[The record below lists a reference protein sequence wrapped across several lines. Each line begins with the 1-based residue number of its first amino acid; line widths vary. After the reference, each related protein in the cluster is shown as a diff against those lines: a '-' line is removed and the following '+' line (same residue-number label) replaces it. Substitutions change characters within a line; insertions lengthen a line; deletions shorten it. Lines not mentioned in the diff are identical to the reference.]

1 MLRRSI
7 FLKDNAKGSV
17 ETGGDDRVAK
27 FLAQRGA
34 GTVGGGRLIF
44 ALDATASRSPTW
56 EMARSLTGEMIR
68 EAASIGPL
76 SLQLVYFRGG
86 LDAPRECVASAW
98 TSDATRLA
106 ELMARVE
113 CRAGQT
119 QIARVLA
126 HAQRETLAAKV
137 GAVTFI
143 GDACEQP
150 GDDFDRLGAAAV
162 VLGRLKT
169 PIFAFQEGR
178 EPSAE
183 KAFRKIAEW
192 SGGAY
197 GRFDAGAAT
206 QLGDLLR
213 AAAAFAVGG
222 VTALEGRMD
231 AGARLLL
238 GQLKGGA

>member
-1 MLRRSI
+1 MAETSI
-7 FLKDNAKGSV
+7 FLKNKDKSFS
-17 ETGGDDRVAK
+17 DDRVSK
-27 FLAQRGA
+27 FLEVKGA
-34 GTVGGGRLIF
+34 GASGSGRLIF
-44 ALDATASRSPTW
+44 ALDATASRGPTW
-56 EMARSLTGEMIR
+56 DLAKDLTAGMIR
-68 EAASIGPL
+68 EAASVGPL

-86 LDAPRECVASAW
+86 ADVPPECVASGW
-98 TSDATRLA
+98 TTDPVRLA
-106 ELMARVE
+106 QWMARVTCE
-113 CRAGQT
+113 AGYT

-137 GAVTFI
+137 GAVVLV
-143 GDACEQP
+143 GDACEP
-150 GDDFDRLGAAAV
+150 VNDNLDPLGAAAV
-162 VLGRLKT
+162 ALGRLRT
-169 PIFAFQEGR
+169 PVFAFQEGR

-197 GRFDAGAAT
+197 GRFDAGASK
-206 QLGDLLR
+206 QLGELLR

-222 VTALEGRMD
+222 VTALEGRKD

>member
-1 MLRRSI
+1 MAGTSI
-7 FLKDNAKGSV
+7 FQENNDKSSSN
-17 ETGGDDRVAK
+17 DRVSK
-27 FLAQRGA
+27 FLEVKGVGA
-34 GTVGGGRLIF
+34 SGSGRLIF
-44 ALDATASRSPTW
+44 ALDATASRGPTW
-56 EMARSLTGEMIR
+56 DLAKDLTAGMIR
-68 EAASIGPL
+68 EAASIGSL
-76 SLQLVYFRGG
+76 SLQLAYFRGG
-86 LDAPRECVASAW
+86 LDSPPECVASAW

-119 QIARVLA
+119 QINRVLA
-126 HAQRETLAAKV
+126 HAQRETLEAKV
-137 GAVTFI
+137 GAVAFI

-150 GDDFDRLGAAAV
+150 GDDLDRLGAAAV
-162 VLGRLKT
+162 ALARLKT
-169 PIFAFQEGR
+169 PVFAFQEGR
-178 EPSAE
+178 EPTVE

-213 AAAAFAVGG
+213 AVATFAVGG
-222 VTALEGRMD
+222 VTALEGRKD

-238 GQLKGGA
+238 GQLRRGS